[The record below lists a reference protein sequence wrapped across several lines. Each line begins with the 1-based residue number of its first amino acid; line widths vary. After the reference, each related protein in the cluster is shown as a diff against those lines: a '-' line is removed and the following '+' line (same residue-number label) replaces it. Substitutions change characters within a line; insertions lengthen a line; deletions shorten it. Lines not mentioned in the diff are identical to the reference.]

1 MVPFAIHVPNGRRR
15 GPSSTLQIDAAR
27 TSRRARARCCAPLLR
42 CGSAGADAVSLRA
55 IAIGDIGA
63 RPGYSD
69 LANFTRSF
77 RKWNGMTALAYRR
90 RGADRARGPH
100 HARQP

>member
-1 MVPFAIHVPNGRRR
+1 M
-15 GPSSTLQIDAAR
+15 
-27 TSRRARARCCAPLLR
+27 
-42 CGSAGADAVSLRA
+42 SLRA

-77 RKWNGMTALAYRR
+77 LKWNVMTALAYRR